1 MTTQVAQNAVDRTGP
16 AREDVERTEVVI
28 VGSGFGALAA
38 AKRLAKSKTPF
49 VLISETTEHLFQPL
63 LYQVAT
69 GVLSPG
75 EIAPPIRAVL
85 AKYPTADVRLGRVVD
100 VDPDRREVV
109 YEAGGERLRL
119 GYTTLIAAT
128 GARQAYFG
136 NDHFAD
142 VTYALKTVEDAERL
156 RRQILRCFE
165 EAHTTTDPQRRR
177 DLLTFLVIGAG
188 ATGVELGGQ
197 IKELAQRYFA
207 ESVHDLSPDD
217 VTVKIIEGADKAL
230 PPFGGKLSDYVAES
244 LENGGVDV
252 VLGTFVTDI
261 DSSGATLK
269 DSATGTERRV
279 TAETIIWSAGVQA
292 NDFAR
297 VLAERTGCEA
307 DRAGRLL
314 VNRDLTVGGRADI
327 FAVGDMMS
335 LDKLPGQSP
344 VAMQGGRHAA
354 AIASG
359 KRAAGTPFQY
369 RDKGSMA
376 IINRF
381 RAITRVGRIE
391 LTGFVAWILWLAVH
405 LVYLVGFRNRYV
417 AVMSWVGSFLGRHR
431 PHFYYTQEPAPV
443 TDTAASDATASGGTA
458 SGDTASDAAAAEPAV
473 ATADDGA
480 VTAGTS
486 GPDDG
491 PSHSMTAPIS
501 PSAIDADG
509 AEESEAWRRER
520 AEGRT
525 PVHASY

>member
-1 MTTQVAQNAVDRTGP
+1 RCGGDRRYAFIRWTYTGGDRSSPVGVVEVNGTKTRTRAAGDPPASRSDSAEEMEVAVTTQVAQNAVDRTGP

-38 AKRLAKSKTPF
+38 AKKLAKAGTPF

-165 EAHTTTDPQRRR
+165 EAHTTTDPERRR
-177 DLLTFLVIGAG
+177 NLLTFLVIGAG

-217 VTVKIIEGADKAL
+217 VTVKILEGADKAL
-230 PPFGGKLSDYVAES
+230 PPFGG
-244 LENGGVDV
+244 
-252 VLGTFVTDI
+252 
-261 DSSGATLK
+261 
-269 DSATGTERRV
+269 
-279 TAETIIWSAGVQA
+279 
-292 NDFAR
+292 
-297 VLAERTGCEA
+297 
-307 DRAGRLL
+307 
-314 VNRDLTVGGRADI
+314 
-327 FAVGDMMS
+327 
-335 LDKLPGQSP
+335 
-344 VAMQGGRHAA
+344 
-354 AIASG
+354 
-359 KRAAGTPFQY
+359 
-369 RDKGSMA
+369 
-376 IINRF
+376 
-381 RAITRVGRIE
+381 
-391 LTGFVAWILWLAVH
+391 
-405 LVYLVGFRNRYV
+405 
-417 AVMSWVGSFLGRHR
+417 
-431 PHFYYTQEPAPV
+431 
-443 TDTAASDATASGGTA
+443 
-458 SGDTASDAAAAEPAV
+458 
-473 ATADDGA
+473 
-480 VTAGTS
+480 
-486 GPDDG
+486 
-491 PSHSMTAPIS
+491 
-501 PSAIDADG
+501 
-509 AEESEAWRRER
+509 
-520 AEGRT
+520 
-525 PVHASY
+525 